1 MRRVMYMG
9 IAFQAFAGFSLSA
22 VIYWQRHALAKIFSN
37 DEKVQALCV
46 DVSFQVALYYFLN
59 SLMWAVWAP
68 LEGMMRT
75 TAP

>member
-1 MRRVMYMG
+1 MG
-9 IAFQAFAGFSLSA
+9 IVFQAAAGFAISA
-22 VIYWQRHALAKIFSN
+22 IIYWQRHTLAKIFSN
-37 DEKVQALCV
+37 DEEVQKLCV

-59 SLMWAVWAP
+59 SFIWAVWAP